1 MVTKLRFPQNHG
13 IPLQYNILT
22 ITDLETDIQFISFL
36 PTFSSLTKNKFPL
49 LMSIEEA
56 TNEGIL
62 TLQIFIRVY
71 IYIYTHT
78 YIHTYTHTHTHTH
91 TLYVKNPSQAVQ
103 KKQSV
108 SIPKTRQLMV
118 NVYCQIHKKY
128 VNSLSG
134 QNGGLLN
141 GMPGGT

>member
-71 IYIYTHT
+71 IYIYT
-78 YIHTYTHTHTHTH
+78 YIHTHIHTHTHTHTH
-91 TLYVKNPSQAVQ
+91 IVC
-103 KKQSV
+103 KK
-108 SIPKTRQLMV
+108 SISGRTEKTVCFHPKDQTVDGECL
-118 NVYCQIHKKY
+118 
-128 VNSLSG
+128 LSDS
-134 QNGGLLN
+134 
-141 GMPGGT
+141 